1 MPIFIFLHLKSW
13 FLFTDFLLK
22 TYFHLVCFDVLLLP
36 QFLPDHLHFP
46 SCQSLCSFLSFK
58 TNKNKRNTCTLPS
71 SRWKCKQKTN
81 KIKKMPPAKWYKKST
96 KISMSLFCV
105 GLLLLD
111 LRACPESVIHIPRE
125 TPLEKRDFPSPMV
138 SVAESFLA
146 GAGEVCV
153 YILESWGE
161 LWWRNYPGQ
170 DHLLGNVLTVH
181 GYYWN
186 ISLLWALV
194 LSRPRAWTRWG
205 SDISFVF

>member
-81 KIKKMPPAKWYKKST
+81 KIKKYASSKMRQEVHKNINAFVLRWPITLGLEGLSWKCDPYTQGDSIGEKGFSFANG
-96 KISMSLFCV
+96 ISCRKLFGWGGGSLC
-105 GLLLLD
+105 L
-111 LRACPESVIHIPRE
+111 HPRE
-125 TPLEKRDFPSPMV
+125 LRRASVEELPRSGPS
-138 SVAESFLA
+138 A
-146 GAGEVCV
+146 GKCLDCAWV
-153 YILESWGE
+153 
-161 LWWRNYPGQ
+161 
-170 DHLLGNVLTVH
+170 LLK
-181 GYYWN
+181 Y
-186 ISLLWALV
+186 
-194 LSRPRAWTRWG
+194 
-205 SDISFVF
+205 